1 MRPRVPPWTALLL
14 ACAGVSWAPAT
25 RAQEVRL
32 GPPSADDAT
41 GEHAAGVYTGVK
53 PGGNEAPAVPVKA
66 GVTPATVTWPGFQ
79 MRPDGSSR
87 VFLQTSVS
95 VTTAGSLHQRFFIV
109 ELGDAPIAGDT
120 NRYPL
125 LTQHFTTP
133 VTRVELKRANRRT
146 TLILTLRADVQPQ
159 VSSEQAQSGF
169 FFLYVDF
176 PPGNYTAVNPDPSA
190 SAARPT
196 DGAALDMAP
205 PAPSTAPSPPSPP
218 APEASAGANASAQVS
233 AGTDSE
239 LPPGIAKPKAK
250 ARAKAKTSGKA
261 KIGF

>member
-1 MRPRVPPWTALLL
+1 MRRRAPRWTALLL
-14 ACAGVSWAPAT
+14 ACAGVLLVPAAAPAAH
-25 RAQEVRL
+25 AQEVRL
-32 GPPSADDAT
+32 APDDGT
-41 GEHAAGVYTGVK
+41 GEHPAGVYTGVK

-95 VTTAGSLHQRFFIV
+95 VTTAGSLLKRSFVV

-120 NRYPL
+120 NRFPL
-125 LTQHFTTP
+125 LTQHFNTP
-133 VTRVELKRANRRT
+133 VTRVELKRANRHT
-146 TLILTLRADVQPQ
+146 TLIITLRADVQPQ

-176 PPGNYTAVNPDPSA
+176 PAGNYLAMSGEPSV
-190 SAARPT
+190 SPPRPT
-196 DGAALDMAP
+196 DGAALDT
-205 PAPSTAPSPPSPP
+205 APSAPSPPSPP
-218 APEASAGANASAQVS
+218 APVASAGAGANASAQVS

-239 LPPGIAKPKAK
+239 RPPGIAKPKAK
-250 ARAKAKTSGKA
+250 AKAKTSGKA